1 MLSNAEFSFSKD
13 VRLLNP
19 SEFDQVFKKRMI
31 KRGVFLTLHYAQN
44 NLGYP
49 RLGLVV
55 AKKFFKKAVQR
66 NAVKRVIREEFR
78 LNKSN
83 LQHLDLIVRVHGVLP
98 PSSLRK
104 LKSNVRAET
113 TFLLSKVI
121 KDD

>member
-83 LQHLDLIVRVHGVLP
+83 LQHLDLIVRVHEVLP